1 MKKAISSPKYSAL
14 INWLKESR
22 LALGLSL
29 RDLAER
35 LDEPHSFVQKVEI
48 LERRLDVFEY
58 VEYCN
63 ALGLDPKRGIDF
75 FYLI

>member
-1 MKKAISSPKYSAL
+1 MKKAISSPKYAAL
-14 INWLKESR
+14 IEWLKAAR
-22 LALGLSL
+22 LDQGLGM
-29 RDLAER
+29 RDLASR

-63 ALGLDPKRGIDF
+63 VLDLNPKDGINF
-75 FYLI
+75 LIK